1 MNKKL
6 LGILLGI
13 IAGIID
19 VIPMII
25 QDLSWDAC
33 LSAFSMWVVVGFFI
47 ASINLRINAIF
58 KGIIVAFLTLLP
70 CAIIIGSQEPYTL
83 IPICIT
89 TTILGGLLGI
99 LINKISTKHLKTE
112 MN

>member
-47 ASINLRINAIF
+47 ASINLRINAI
-58 KGIIVAFLTLLP
+58 
-70 CAIIIGSQEPYTL
+70 IGSQEPYTL